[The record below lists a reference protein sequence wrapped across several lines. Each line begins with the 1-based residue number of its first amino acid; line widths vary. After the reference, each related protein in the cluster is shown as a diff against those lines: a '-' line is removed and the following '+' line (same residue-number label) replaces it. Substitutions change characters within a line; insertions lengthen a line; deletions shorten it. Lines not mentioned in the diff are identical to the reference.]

1 MKEKSEKP
9 YPKQHK
15 EPIEMDSDEL
25 LEYVL
30 DPELAD
36 AVKQQAKPDEGTDSE
51 RECQRLPCAALSS
64 KSLPAL
70 SR

>member
-1 MKEKSEKP
+1 MKEKPKTP
-9 YPKQHK
+9 YPALHK

-36 AVKQQAKPDEGTDSE
+36 AVKQQAKPDDGTDSE
-51 RECQRLPCAALSS
+51 QEC
-64 KSLPAL
+64 
-70 SR
+70 